1 MTERWPVTIQAVGPV
16 AVATRIWRHRGS
28 LHVTTLAK
36 ATFGFVPDG
45 PMRLEEPM
53 GINIAEVPGGPART
67 TSAWAP
73 SDLVPLLPRA
83 DVTFVGHAYAPARTG
98 ARTVRARL
106 ALSRPRTPGAGP
118 QDGPLLLDKS
128 LDVVGTRTATAAWPN
143 PPAALFTRM
152 PLVYERAFGGNG
164 HHSNPIGTGAE
175 TDQRGRVHLPNIV
188 HPPHTAVPVEP
199 AGFAPVPMSWPL
211 RTRLLPGLGDI
222 LRSPVASLPDG
233 VDLGH
238 FHAAPFDQRIEFL
251 RGDEW
256 IILDKLNPKIARLA
270 TRLPDATGVARVYTR
285 DGEQHTLVMRA
296 DSLWIDGDGERCC
309 VVWRGSFPVPSD
321 ATLPLLSISAG
332 IELPG
337 VATHWPFV
345 DWPRSQV
352 IEIERRPAATNPVA
366 DTVSLATRRTER
378 GPALGSTAIL
388 TPELADDLPPPTMV
402 LSSSF
407 VRGGT
412 LVIDT
417 ELAEPARSPFLA
429 TLLIGV
435 DGKGDEARAS
445 SSAVRGRSGL
455 AEEDTVDADSSS
467 AGPQDGGSSAVSS
480 SAVSLLEVTSPR
492 ASSPSATLLKSST
505 EGPPSSSVALGDD
518 DIEVDSMRSERAP
531 AHAPVPRPVRSD
543 PTRDSGVV
551 PLSAWRDD
559 DDDDDDDAE
568 THARPAPEMGPPS
581 HRNVDLSLPD
591 AVRGDALR
599 QAIPVRTH
607 TPPPDSV
614 ERPTSS
620 SPKTTRRKGNAES

>member
-67 TSAWAP
+67 TGAWAP

-118 QDGPLLLDKS
+118 QDGPLLLEKS

-152 PLVYERAFGGNG
+152 PLVYERAFGGSG

-175 TDQRGRVHLPNIV
+175 SDQRGRVHLPNVV
-188 HPPHTAVPVEP
+188 HPAHTAVPVEP

-256 IILDKLNPKIARLA
+256 IILDKLNPKVARLA

-337 VATHWPFV
+337 VATHWPAV
-345 DWPRSQV
+345 DWPHSQV
-352 IEIERRPAATNPVA
+352 IEIERRPSAANPVA

-388 TPELADDLPPPTMV
+388 TPDVADDLPPPTMV

-417 ELAEPARSPFLA
+417 ELAEPARSPFPA

-435 DGKGDEARAS
+435 DAQGDEARAS
-445 SSAVRGRSGL
+445 SSAVHGRTGL
-455 AEEDTVDADSSS
+455 ADDDTVDADSS
-467 AGPQDGGSSAVSS
+467 ATGSSETGSS
-480 SAVSLLEVTSPR
+480 ETGSSNAG
-492 ASSPSATLLKSST
+492 SPSATLGST
-505 EGPPSSSVALGDD
+505 SEGPPSTSIALSDD
-518 DIEVDSMRSERAP
+518 DIEVEVDSMRSQEAP
-531 AHAPVPRPVRSD
+531 AHAPVARPVRSD

-568 THARPAPEMGPPS
+568 THARPAPEMGPGS
-581 HRNVDLSLPD
+581 NRNVDLRLPD

-599 QAIPVRTH
+599 QGIPVRTH

-620 SPKTTRRKGNAES
+620 SPETTKRKGNAES